1 MKKTR
6 RTTMLLALIAVLALA
21 VAALV
26 ACANTAVIT
35 FDGNGATGGT
45 APQAINTTMGSTV
58 TLPECELTK
67 TGHTFDGWKTGD
79 TTYKAG
85 DTFKVTAAETAFV
98 AQWKAEQGEPDPD
111 PQTYALTYAK
121 GDHGTGTAPAAVQK
135 EAGAKFNL
143 AAATLFTAETG
154 YEFDGWSD
162 GANSYA
168 ADAEFTMPAKAVTMT
183 AQWKAVQHTVT
194 FDPNNEG
201 AVWTVKVNHGETVA
215 KPSED
220 PTISSGKMFRYWTDD
235 SGEYNFSTPV
245 TEDIELTATYAWK
258 ITFLAGDG
266 ATGTVAPQWV
276 SVWRPNAITLPQ
288 ATGLSNGSKV
298 FVGWNDGTATY
309 DAGDLYGTSGLQNV
323 TFTAQW
329 KDAQPV
335 DPNKFTLTFTLGTGG
350 EGTPPAARQL
360 AEGETTILPDGTG
373 MTIDSTEYPNY
384 VFLGWSIKWNSEILK
399 AGSTYTMPAANTTLQ
414 ARWGEQP
421 SQPDPTTKYTVTYKS
436 GDHGTGADI
445 TETLSAGKITL
456 KAADTFTAE
465 SGYAFGGWQ
474 LVGGTEE
481 DIYVANG
488 QFILSQNVQFVALW
502 MEQYVAMDNDMQ
514 AYLIWFP
521 SVSYGYIE
529 LEDETTVEF
538 YTEISGN
545 NVTIMLENEAVFNG
559 TFIDNVLTVTITY
572 GKLTLSF
579 GTQQVQQH
587 TVTFNPMNAAEP
599 ATWTV
604 KVNHGETVAKPSQD
618 PVIDDGRM
626 FRRWATADGEFDF
639 STPITEDITIEAT
652 YGYKV
657 SFSLGNG
664 VSGSIS
670 PMWAPGQYSGITL
683 PSIGSITNGDKTFE
697 GWSDGT
703 NTYQAGTRYQVETS
717 ITLNAVWKEAQQP
730 ADGYTLAFEGDNG
743 TAPAP
748 QTKQQGDS
756 IILPENTWFYSDIQG
771 YVFAGWYVKSDGYNS
786 KLYQPG
792 DSYTMPNK
800 DVTFRARFEQPTF
813 TVTYKAGDKATGADV
828 VEKRTQNENISLKS
842 LSELSNAFTPE
853 ENYVLIGWKLD
864 GDTSEKIYSV
874 GEEYLLEGN
883 VTFVAQWQLQTMI
896 GFEDVTGTSM
906 ITMSFGN
913 GSVGSGEFYIY
924 GQDDTIGFMYTL
936 DGEAITF
943 KMNDSKQFVGTF
955 ANKQLIVTITYD
967 SVDYVFDST
976 QAASGPK
983 VTFDAN
989 GGTGEAPEASLTET
1003 TNGYKLTL
1011 PAADAFTAPAGQQFK
1026 EWNVTIDGKDCGG
1039 YIANKNV
1046 VISSSDKQIV
1056 VKAIWED
1063 IPVIEEPTGITFVGN
1078 CTTPTT
1084 TDIFGSKG
1092 GQTYIKFIINFDTNE
1107 ITYYISDGTHGTKT
1121 LPAPASK
1128 TYMPND
1134 LGEDA
1139 TYYTEIAF
1147 ADTAKYN
1154 IVVKADKS
1162 QLLLCDNNDNKLASG
1177 LFTVGSIGGDEP
1189 EYVSVAFKNLIGKT
1203 FVAESAFY
1211 TVGSNEYTKIAITWH
1226 DTFGY
1231 RIECSTSTST
1241 TPRRFAQD
1249 SSISAD
1255 KNQSGVSLTAEHSS
1269 SYDTITIKFI
1279 QDGDNIRLAVT
1290 SLTLGQDKVE
1300 QITDVVYL
1308 NVQV

>member
-6 RTTMLLALIAVLALA
+6 RTTMLLALVAVLALA
-21 VAALV
+21 VAIMV
-26 ACANTAVIT
+26 ACKDTPATIT

-45 APQAINTTMGSTV
+45 APQAISTTMGSTV

-79 TTYKAG
+79 KTYKAG
-85 DTFKVTAAETAFV
+85 DTFTVTAAETTFV

-111 PQTYALTYAK
+111 PETYALTYAK

-162 GANSYA
+162 GTKTYA
-168 ADAEFTMPAKAVTMT
+168 AGAEFTMPAKAVTMT
-183 AQWKAVQHTVT
+183 ARWKAVQHTVT
-194 FDPNNEG
+194 FDPRNDG
-201 AVWTVKVNHGETVA
+201 ATWTVKVNHGETVA

-220 PTISSGKMFRYWTDD
+220 PTNSNGKTFRYWTGD

-258 ITFLAGDG
+258 VTFLAGEG
-266 ATGTVAPQWV
+266 ATGTVEPQWV
-276 SVWRPNAITLPQ
+276 NMWNAQGIVLPA

-298 FVGWNDGTATY
+298 FAGWNDGANTY
-309 DAGDLYGTSGLQNV
+309 QADDRYAPETYSGNV

-329 KDAQPV
+329 NDSQPI
-335 DPNKFTLTFTLGTGG
+335 DPNKFTLTFTTGSG

-373 MTIDSTEYPNY
+373 MTIDSTDYPNY
-384 VFLGWSIKWNSEILK
+384 VFLGWSIKWNGEILK
-399 AGSTYTMPAANTTLQ
+399 AGSTYTMPAANTTLT
-414 ARWGEQP
+414 ARWGAQ
-421 SQPDPTTKYTVTYKS
+421 STQPDPTTKYTVTYKS
-436 GDHGTGADI
+436 GDHGTGVDI
-445 TETLSAGKITL
+445 TETLNAGKITL
-456 KAADTFTAE
+456 KSADTFTAE
-465 SGYAFGGWQ
+465 SGYAFNGWQ

-481 DIYVANG
+481 DIYAANG
-488 QFILSQNVQFVALW
+488 QFPLSQNVQFVALW
-502 MEQYVAMDNDMQ
+502 TEQYVAMDNDMQ

-538 YTEISGN
+538 YTDISGN
-545 NVTIMLENEAVFNG
+545 NVTITLESGAVFNG
-559 TFIDNVLTVTITY
+559 TFVDNVLTVTITY

-604 KVNHGETVAKPSQD
+604 KVNHGATVAKPSQD

-664 VSGSIS
+664 VSGSIA

-703 NTYQAGTRYQVETS
+703 NTYQAGARYQVETS
-717 ITLNAVWKEAQQP
+717 ITLNAVWKDAQQP
-730 ADGYTLAFEGDNG
+730 TDGYTLAYEGDNG

-771 YVFAGWYVKSDGYNS
+771 YVFAGWYVKADGYNS

-874 GEEYLLEGN
+874 GEEYSLEGN
-883 VTFVAQWQLQTMI
+883 VTFIAQWQLQTMI

-1046 VISSSDKQIV
+1046 VISSSDKQII

-1063 IPVIEEPTGITFVGN
+1063 IPVIEEPTGIIFIGN
-1078 CTTPTT
+1078 CTTPTG
-1084 TDIFGSKG
+1084 FLGG
-1092 GQTYIKFIINFDTNE
+1092 GQTYVKFIINFDANE

-1121 LPAPASK
+1121 LPAQASK
-1128 TYMPND
+1128 TNMPND

-1139 TYYTEIAF
+1139 AYYTEIAF
-1147 ADTAKYN
+1147 ADAAKYN

-1162 QLLLCDNNDNKLASG
+1162 QLLLCDNNDNKLANG
-1177 LFTVGSIGGDEP
+1177 LFTVGSTGGDEP
-1189 EYVSVAFKNLIGKT
+1189 DVGEWVAFDIDADCSSKTKLYFAESFTNGNVVFLGFQFTKNSLGDVGLLPIYVSNGKE
-1203 FVAESAFY
+1203 FQ
-1211 TVGSNEYTKIAITWH
+1211 
-1226 DTFGY
+1226 
-1231 RIECSTSTST
+1231 STSRIGLSST
-1241 TPRRFAQD
+1241 ANANVNLMDF
-1249 SSISAD
+1249 
-1255 KNQSGVSLTAEHSS
+1255 HSS
-1269 SYDTITIKFI
+1269 SYDI
-1279 QDGDNIRLAVT
+1279 
-1290 SLTLGQDKVE
+1290 TLGKKEDGKYYIVSFSYKQDADSTE
-1300 QITDVVYL
+1300 RELSSTTCPSF
-1308 NVQV
+1308 